1 MSILSRIKGTLG
13 IKKAAK
19 SSASNASS
27 GRPIAFDVVFEEQSL
42 GVTLCA
48 RPEDN
53 RTEITDVREGS
64 AASAAGVQVGDVI
77 SHIDGNPVNSFD
89 EFDAICGALSR
100 PLTLR

>member
-1 MSILSRIKGTLG
+1 MSLLSRIKGALG

-19 SSASNASS
+19 AEASRTLGQPTS
-27 GRPIAFDVVFEEQSL
+27 FDVVFEEQAL
-42 GVTLCA
+42 GVSLCP

-64 AASAAGVQVGDVI
+64 AASIAGVQVGDVI
-77 SHIDGNPVNSFD
+77 THIDGNPVSSFD
-89 EFDAICGALSR
+89 EFNAICGALSR